1 MSAQNIEFLILGFN
15 GQSVTLACL
24 KSITSFAP
32 SASVTFLDNGSTEE
46 MQVIKSYIS
55 ANSNWHY
62 LRSETNLGVT
72 KGRNL
77 LLSRSS
83 GDILVFMDNDA
94 QLTGSISE
102 ILIEAIS
109 NEENIGMVGKEGIL
123 FDPDL
128 NDYLYRGNMQVDAV
142 PGYFQAFSRRFYLEV
157 GKLDE
162 RFDLY
167 WMEDMDYC
175 LEGKKKGFKN
185 MIIENLPVE
194 HLEHISSSFLDDET
208 KKQKILTNRQLFIS
222 KWSSQLDILEIN
234 RAHIDHLSCLN
245 CDQKWSRQQ

>member
-1 MSAQNIEFLILGFN
+1 MSTINIEFLILGFN
-15 GQSVTLACL
+15 GQSVSLECL
-24 KSITSFAP
+24 KSITTFAP
-32 SASVTFLDNGSTEE
+32 SASVTFLDNGSSEE
-46 MQVIKSYIS
+46 MHAIKAYIS
-55 ANSNWHY
+55 AYPNWHY

-77 LLSRSS
+77 LLSSSS

-94 QLTGSISE
+94 QLTGPISE
-102 ILIEAIS
+102 ILIDTIS
-109 NEENIGMVGKEGIL
+109 KEQNIGIVGKEGIL

-128 NDYLYRGNMQVDAV
+128 NDYLYRGNMRVDAV
-142 PGYFQAFSRRFYLEV
+142 PGYFQAFSRRFYLDV
-157 GKLDE
+157 GMLDE

-175 LEGKKKGFKN
+175 LEGKKKGFVNK
-185 MIIENLPVE
+185 IIENLPIE

-208 KKQKILTNRQLFIS
+208 KKQKIHTNRQLFVS
-222 KWSSQLDILEIN
+222 KWSTQLDILEIN
-234 RAHIDHLSCLN
+234 RAHIDHLSCVN